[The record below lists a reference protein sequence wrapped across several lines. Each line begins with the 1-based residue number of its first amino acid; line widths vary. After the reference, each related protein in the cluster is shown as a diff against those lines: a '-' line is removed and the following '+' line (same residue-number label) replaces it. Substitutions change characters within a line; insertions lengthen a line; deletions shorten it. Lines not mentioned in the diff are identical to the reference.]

1 MTNYLFND
9 SKKMQWSLL
18 LGDMA
23 LILTSILV
31 TCAVMNLH
39 NSDSDVFGN
48 TFYFIIPMW
57 VVVVGVYTL
66 LAYIYDQYSPNRI
79 VMISKNA
86 GMLLHGLIPWGIVIS
101 ILVILFPENVVN
113 KKITVICFFSTSVLL
128 LLWRWIAVNIMK
140 NSVIKKHLAIVG
152 YKKNI
157 VLLCDELSRLSH
169 TDIEVNRVYIIDAE
183 EMSNT
188 PLARSVIVQKDL
200 SALLSEREFDVL
212 ALDSSNGHFSHD
224 QLRNI
229 LQLQNEG
236 KIVRDLASLYENLTG
251 KIPISAI
258 DPQWLL
264 QNPEFQCAGGRFYR
278 SVKRILDVILASCFL
293 VVVSPLLLLI
303 AVVVKLESK
312 GAALFVQERL
322 GVHKKPF
329 RCYKFR
335 TMVEN
340 AESESG
346 PVWATG
352 NDPRITR
359 VGRILRK
366 SRLDEL
372 PQLWNIL
379 KGEMSFVGPRPI
391 REHFANRLAQHIPF
405 YGLRF
410 FVKPGLTGW
419 AQVNYGYAGSD
430 EGQMEKFQY
439 DLFYILNK
447 SLKLDFLAMFK
458 TCKTVVKR
466 AGV

>member
-1 MTNYLFND
+1 
-9 SKKMQWSLL
+9 
-18 LGDMA
+18 
-23 LILTSILV
+23 
-31 TCAVMNLH
+31 
-39 NSDSDVFGN
+39 
-48 TFYFIIPMW
+48 
-57 VVVVGVYTL
+57 
-66 LAYIYDQYSPNRI
+66 
-79 VMISKNA
+79 
-86 GMLLHGLIPWGIVIS
+86 
-101 ILVILFPENVVN
+101 
-113 KKITVICFFSTSVLL
+113 
-128 LLWRWIAVNIMK
+128 
-140 NSVIKKHLAIVG
+140 
-152 YKKNI
+152 
-157 VLLCDELSRLSH
+157 
-169 TDIEVNRVYIIDAE
+169 
-183 EMSNT
+183 MSNI

-303 AVVVKLESK
+303 AAVVKLESK

>member
-9 SKKMQWSLL
+9 SRKMQWSLL

-23 LILTSILV
+23 LILASILV
-31 TCAVMNLH
+31 TSAVMDLRI
-39 NSDSDVFGN
+39 SGSGFGGVS
-48 TFYFIIPMW
+48 FYTMIPMGIAL
-57 VVVVGVYTL
+57 VVVYAL
-66 LAYIYDQYSPNRI
+66 LAYMSDQYDLDHM
-79 VMISKNA
+79 VTISKNA
-86 GMLLHGLIPWGIVIS
+86 RMLVGGLVPWGLAIAVLLFIFPGSVVDKSVILIFFFSSSMLLFI
-101 ILVILFPENVVN
+101 
-113 KKITVICFFSTSVLL
+113 
-128 LLWRWIAVNIMK
+128 WRWIAASI
-140 NSVIKKHLAIVG
+140 IKKRVASKRLAIIG
-152 YKKNI
+152 YEKNI
-157 VLLCDELSRLSH
+157 ALLSNELSRLSYAG
-169 TDIEVNRVYIIDAE
+169 IELSRVCIIDTE
-183 EMSNT
+183 EKAN
-188 PLARSVIVQKDL
+188 LALGRSVLVQKEL
-200 SALLSEREFDVL
+200 SNLLNEGEFDIL
-212 ALDSSNGHFSHD
+212 ALDSTNGHFSPD
-224 QLRNI
+224 QLRSI
-229 LQLQNEG
+229 LQLKYEG
-236 KIVRDLASLYENLTG
+236 KIIRDLASLYENLTG

-264 QNPEFQCAGGRFYR
+264 QNPEFQGAGGRCYR
-278 SVKRILDVILASCFL
+278 SVKRILDVIMASCLL
-293 VVVSPLLLLI
+293 VIVSPLLVLI
-303 AVVVKLESK
+303 AVAVKLESK
-312 GAALFVQERL
+312 GTAFFVQERL

-352 NDPRITR
+352 DDPRITR

-379 KGEMSFVGPRPI
+379 KGEMTFVGPRPI

-410 FVKPGLTGW
+410 TVKPGLTGW
-419 AQVNYGYAGSD
+419 AQVNYDYAGSD

-439 DLFYILNK
+439 DLFYILNM

-458 TCKTVVKR
+458 TCKTVIKR